1 MWRRPACKILLK
13 AFNISTTTA
22 QVVQDLIKVLAV
34 LPDATVRRSAVD
46 WEDLKPYSK
55 AGKRKSENISQGD
68 QQTYHLNKPKILL
81 TTERVTW
88 WKFLAVDLSPTFLLF
103 CLQFFIFWPNQSP
116 SKTMYGFYFIW
127 KVLFIL
133 EILNCL

>member
-1 MWRRPACKILLK
+1 MK

-22 QVVQDLIKVLAV
+22 QVVQDLIKALAV
-34 LPDATVRRSAVD
+34 LPDATVRWSAVG

-88 WKFLAVDLSPTFLLF
+88 WKF
-103 CLQFFIFWPNQSP
+103 
-116 SKTMYGFYFIW
+116 
-127 KVLFIL
+127 
-133 EILNCL
+133 